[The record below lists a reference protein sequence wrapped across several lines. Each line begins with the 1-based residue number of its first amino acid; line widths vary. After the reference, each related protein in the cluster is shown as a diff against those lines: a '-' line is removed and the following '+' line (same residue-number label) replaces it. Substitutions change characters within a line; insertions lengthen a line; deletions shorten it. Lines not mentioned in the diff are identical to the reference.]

1 MSENI
6 IIAFIGA
13 GGIVLGAIITLM
25 GGMWQ
30 SYLQSKREYKMHLR
44 VKREDVY
51 KKACDSLMIQDK
63 CIRKNLN
70 STKWYKVFNELQAD
84 IMLYASKSIR
94 KEYYK
99 IGIDIQ
105 KLHTYASQKNKNLI
119 QIRIADKIMSLN
131 DKMRKELKIND

>member
-1 MSENI
+1 MSENL

-13 GGIVLGAIITLM
+13 GGIILGSIITLL

-30 SYLQSKREYKMHLR
+30 SYLQSKREYAMHLR
-44 VKREDVY
+44 IKREDVY
-51 KKACDSLMIQDK
+51 KKACDSLMIQDE

-70 STKWYKVFNELQAD
+70 STKWHKVFNELQAD

-94 KEYYK
+94 KEYYR

-105 KLHTYASQKNKNLI
+105 KLYTYTSQKDRNTI
-119 QIRIADKIMSLN
+119 QVRIADKIMSLN
-131 DKMRKELKIND
+131 DKMRKELKIRN